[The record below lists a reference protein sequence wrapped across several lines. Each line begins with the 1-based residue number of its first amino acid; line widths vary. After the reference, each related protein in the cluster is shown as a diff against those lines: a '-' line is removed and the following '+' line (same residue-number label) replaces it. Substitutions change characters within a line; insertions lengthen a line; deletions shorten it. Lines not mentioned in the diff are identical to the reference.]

1 MKTRSINNAAAVAVL
16 LSAGL
21 VACSDE
27 QSATPSNVAQIDQNG
42 VLSYVPA
49 DSPYLLAATKP
60 FPEDLRERYWAM
72 AASSLTELQAALT
85 EQLNEGSTGE
95 PLLDAMLRE
104 LDGKLTR
111 DGLKSFGIDEAGQ
124 FAIYGLDVLPVIRAS
139 LDDSLAFRD
148 AIARIEADAGQ
159 QIPTG
164 EIDGQ
169 SYWRLGEPGGA
180 VYMAIIDEQTLVITL
195 MPTELESSVLPLAL
209 GQTMPED
216 AMSDDGAVLQM
227 MGKYGFLEQAFGFL
241 DFEGLAKLMLTDQG
255 PVMSWMRKE
264 AEIDLTEFGEQ
275 CQSETMDLVAIAPR
289 MVFGVTQIDNMRVE
303 QRSVIELETGLAG
316 QLMETAVNVP
326 GLGQINDALM
336 SMGLGIDLMKGK
348 KLLLQQVN
356 AMTAEP
362 SQCQHFAQM
371 RAGLEDM
378 KTQLLQPLPP
388 VVGNIKGANIVLS
401 ELNFTPDQAID
412 VDGMVALRIDNPKLM
427 LGMAQAMMPELAEL
441 QLNDDGEPMPIPAS
455 IRIPNAPHIESPHMA
470 MNDRAVGFSLGE
482 GQQYGLKAFIESD
495 SVASKPI
502 LAAGYKGEL
511 FERIANL
518 AIENLD
524 PAEAA
529 EVEQSLLSMR
539 ETYVKHID
547 YINITVAFSAEGID
561 MLQTTDFKPA
571 GQ

>member
-1 MKTRSINNAAAVAVL
+1 MKTKYTNHFAALAVL

-21 VACSDE
+21 VACSDDP
-27 QSATPSNVAQIDQNG
+27 SATVSSVAEIDQSG
-42 VLSYVPA
+42 VLSFVPA
-49 DSPYLLAATKP
+49 DSPYLLAATEA

-72 AASSLTELQAALT
+72 AASSLSEVQVALT

-95 PLLDAMLRE
+95 PLVDALLRE
-104 LDGKLTR
+104 LDGKLNR
-111 DGLKSFGIDEAGQ
+111 DGLRSLGLDEAGQ

-139 LDDSLAFRD
+139 LSDSVAFRD

-159 QIPTG
+159 EIPTG
-164 EIDGQ
+164 ELDGQ
-169 SYWRLGEPGGA
+169 AYWRLGEPDGA

-195 MPTELESSVLPLAL
+195 IPMALESTVLPIAL
-209 GQTMPED
+209 GQQMPEQTMASND
-216 AMSDDGAVLQM
+216 AVVDM
-227 MGKYGFLEQAFGFL
+227 MADYGFLQQAFGYV
-241 DFEGLAKLMLTDQG
+241 DFEGLANLILADQG
-255 PVMSWMRKE
+255 PVMSWMREE
-264 AEIDLTEFGEQ
+264 AELDLTEFGPQ
-275 CQSETMDLVAIAPR
+275 CQKETMDLVRIAPR

-316 QLMETAVNVP
+316 KLMDTAVDVP
-326 GLGQINDALM
+326 GLGAINDALM
-336 SMGLGIDLMKGK
+336 TMGLGFDLMKGK
-348 KLLLQQVN
+348 KLLLEQVN

-362 SQCQHFAQM
+362 SQCEQFARM

-388 VVGNIKGANIVLS
+388 VVGNIKGGNVVLS
-401 ELNFTPDQAID
+401 ELNFTQDQAID
-412 VDGMVALRIDNPKLM
+412 VDGMIALRIDNPKLM

-455 IRIPNAPHIESPHMA
+455 IRIPNAPHIEAPHMA

-482 GQQYGLKAFIESD
+482 GQQHGLKAFIESD
-495 SVASKPI
+495 SIASKPI

-511 FERIANL
+511 FERIASL

-529 EVEQSLLSMR
+529 EVEKSLLSMR

-547 YINITVAFSAEGID
+547 YINITVSFSAEGID
-561 MLQTTDFKPA
+561 MMQTTDFKPTD
-571 GQ
+571 Q